1 MKSLSLFDQLQIRLP
16 IRARTNVRRSD
27 EAGAAAVSV
36 SKSGFGGSLLTNIAS
51 RPQIHSDT
59 FNPFNRNGPVAKDV
73 HIERYKSEGWARI
86 LLQSSHENA
95 AVLLLSCWS
104 SLVFDDFLT
113 LSLLGIRS
121 KQA

>member
-1 MKSLSLFDQLQIRLP
+1 
-16 IRARTNVRRSD
+16 
-27 EAGAAAVSV
+27 
-36 SKSGFGGSLLTNIAS
+36 
-51 RPQIHSDT
+51 
-59 FNPFNRNGPVAKDV
+59 
-73 HIERYKSEGWARI
+73 